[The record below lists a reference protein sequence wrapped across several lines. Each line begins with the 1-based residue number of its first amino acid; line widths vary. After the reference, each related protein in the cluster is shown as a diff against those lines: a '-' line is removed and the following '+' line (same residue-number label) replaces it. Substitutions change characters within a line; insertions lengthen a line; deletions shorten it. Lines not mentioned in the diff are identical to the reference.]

1 MILQSWGLALAAFA
15 PLFAAWPGAA
25 APYVLPKLFVLA
37 LAAAAASLGALYHPV
52 PAGKSKAK
60 VPAKPDL
67 LRPLAAC
74 VGAAVLSGVF
84 SQAPAVSLLGEYSAR
99 GHGLLTLGLC
109 AVVAALAS
117 GAGPAFARAALLA
130 GAWAGAALSAY
141 GLLQL
146 AGLDPVVNAVGGI
159 PYGRIGS
166 LTGSPV
172 GLGASLA
179 MLLPPQLRLALD
191 GESPRDRLGGWAC
204 VALSLAGLLFTWSR
218 GAWLAA
224 AAGAACWL
232 LWTGRLRAPKSGVK
246 VAAAAVLAGAL
257 VYAAGRARPTDM
269 SDLGRVAVWRSA
281 LSVFAAHPLL
291 GSGPDTFALM
301 LGRHKTEGFVRAYGE
316 NGGQAHAHN
325 DLLQALA
332 TTGLAGFAAYAW
344 LLVAAWRR
352 LRNALGDEASRS
364 GAAAAGAGLAA
375 AFVAA
380 KLNPVPLDGLALAA
394 LLLGLLDPG
403 GPRPRGAT
411 RAAAVFSAAA
421 FAAAAW
427 LLLADRRAFQGM
439 RAQHEGRLDAARAAY
454 AAAVRLNPAEQSY
467 GLWLV
472 GAIREQA
479 RAEKDPARRLAL
491 GGEAAAAARAL
502 AGWNPLDARALH
514 ALGGSLAALA
524 LQGGPD
530 GMAEA
535 AAVLDRGARADWS
548 YRALLETRLVVARL
562 RKDAFAKADAE
573 ARLARLN
580 GLVRSK

>member
-1 MILQSWGLALAAFA
+1 MRISGWALALAGLA

-25 APYVLPKLFVLA
+25 TPYVLPKLFVLA
-37 LAAAAASLGALYHPV
+37 LAAAAASLGALFSRDASNNP
-52 PAGKSKAK
+52 KAK

-74 VGAAVLSGVF
+74 VGAAVLSAVF

-109 AVVAALAS
+109 AVVAALAQ

-130 GAWAGAALSAY
+130 GAGAGAALSAF

-159 PYGRIGS
+159 SYGRIGS

-179 MLLPPQLRLALD
+179 MLLPLQLRLALD
-191 GESPRDRLGGWAC
+191 GESPRLRLSGRAC
-204 VALSLAGLLFTWSR
+204 AALSLAGLAFTWSR

-224 AAGAACWL
+224 AAGAACYL
-232 LWTGRLRAPKSGVK
+232 LWTGRLRAPKSAAGI
-246 VAAAAVLAGAL
+246 AAAVVLAGAL
-257 VYAAGRARPTDM
+257 LFAAGRARPTDM

-325 DLLQALA
+325 DLLHALA
-332 TTGLAGFAAYAW
+332 TTGLAGLAAYAW
-344 LLVAAWRR
+344 LLLAAWRR
-352 LRNALGDEASRS
+352 LRNALRDEGARA

-375 AFVAA
+375 AFVVA
-380 KLNPVPLDGLALAA
+380 KVNPLPLDALALAA

-403 GPRPRGAT
+403 GERPRGAA
-411 RAAAVFSAAA
+411 RAAAAFSAAA
-421 FAAAAW
+421 LVAAGG
-427 LLLADRRAFQGM
+427 LRLADRRAFLGM
-439 RAQHEGRLDAARAAY
+439 TAQHEGRLDAARAAY
-454 AAAVRLNPAEQSY
+454 GAAVRLNPAEQSY

-472 GAIREQA
+472 GAVREQA
-479 RAEKDPARRLAL
+479 RAEEDPARRLAL
-491 GGEAAAAARAL
+491 GGEAVAAARAL

-535 AAVLDRGARADWS
+535 AVVLDRGARADWS
-548 YRALLETRLVVARL
+548 YRALLETRLVVANL
-562 RKDAFAKADAE
+562 RKDAFAKSDTE
-573 ARLARLN
+573 GRLARLN
-580 GLVRSK
+580 GLARR